1 MFDGWKLALHFP
13 LLWFAAHILNVHY
26 FKYIG
31 TKIGIHSIT
40 YVRFVLHFT
49 LCCYLLGQKVRQ
61 LKGDASN
68 VLDAT
73 FKLFCV
79 SVRECI
85 ENRNNLN
92 VKQHAAQWMRVRE
105 FCLKMAAN
113 GRWRDG
119 LRDVVVVIAETSS
132 ICCREYSCN
141 KRKSHSLFNRLL
153 FEWLILRCLLFTSRA
168 RSHFCLLCSI
178 WFFIV

>member
-1 MFDGWKLALHFP
+1 M
-13 LLWFAAHILNVHY
+13 HY

-92 VKQHAAQWMRVRE
+92 VKQHAARCTVNEGKRVL
-105 FCLKMAAN
+105 FKN
-113 GRWRDG
+113 GCKRVVERWVTR
-119 LRDVVVVIAETSS
+119 R
-132 ICCREYSCN
+132 RSCD
-141 KRKSHSLFNRLL
+141 S
-153 FEWLILRCLLFTSRA
+153 
-168 RSHFCLLCSI
+168 
-178 WFFIV
+178 